1 MEYRNLGRTGV
12 KVSAL
17 SLGCWVFGDRVMP
30 KEGKAIIAASLDAGI
45 NFIDTANYY
54 GRPPGASE
62 DIIGDALRESGKR
75 DRVILAT
82 KVYQV
87 VDASDPNGRGVSRR
101 HIIAEC
107 EKSLRH
113 LKTDYIDLYYLH
125 RLDPQVAID
134 EPLRALDDLCRSGK
148 VRYIGASTSPAWSF
162 VESLWASK
170 ELGLNRFI
178 AETPPYNLLDRS
190 IEREVVPMAQTFG
203 VAINPW
209 TPLAGEL
216 LAGGYKRGKPAPPG
230 SRGADPDPRHVRL
243 QSQRFNERVFDVLDV
258 LEPMAKEK
266 SCTVAE
272 LALAWVLRQ
281 PGITSPIVG
290 MEHVAEVASTL
301 KALDVN
307 LTPED
312 HARIDKVSPPN
323 GAVSSFYNTEPAN
336 FAPHPHRF

>member
-1 MEYRNLGRTGV
+1 MEYRSLGRTGV
-12 KVSAL
+12 QVSAI
-17 SLGCWVFGDRVMP
+17 SLGCWVFADRVMP
-30 KEGKAIIAASLDAGI
+30 KEGKAIIAGALDAGI

-54 GRPPGASE
+54 GRPPGGSE
-62 DIIGDALRESGKR
+62 AIIGDALRESGKR

-87 VDASDPNGRGVSRR
+87 VDTTDPNGRGVSRR

-107 EKSLRH
+107 EKSLKALR
-113 LKTDYIDLYYLH
+113 TDYIDLYYLH

-203 VAINPW
+203 VAVNPW

-216 LAGGYKRGKPAPPG
+216 LAGGYRRGQPPPAG
-230 SRGADPDPRHVRL
+230 SRGADPDPRHVKL
-243 QSQRFNERVFDVLDV
+243 MKQRFNDRVFDVLDV
-258 LEPMAKEK
+258 LEAMAREK

-281 PGITSPIVG
+281 PGITSAIVG
-290 MEHVAEVASTL
+290 MEHAPEIASSL
-301 KALDVN
+301 KALDIGI
-307 LTPED
+307 TAED
-312 HARIDKVSPPN
+312 RARLDAVSPPG
-323 GAVSSFYNTEPAN
+323 GAVSSFYNTDPAN